1 MLDGTTAEIKP
12 REALRINPAKTCQ
25 PIGAL
30 YAALGING
38 CMPHSHGSQGCCSY
52 HRSHLTRHF
61 KEPVV
66 ATTSSFTEGASVFGG
81 LANMTQ
87 ALANIFTIYNPKIV
101 AVHTTCLSE
110 VIGDDIPMMIK
121 KAKEEKIIP
130 EGKYVIHANTPS
142 FVGSHVTGFASM
154 VTGMVK
160 YLAESTGKTESQIR
174 EDGQLNL
181 IPGFIDPADMR
192 ELKRIVEEM
201 GVKTVMFPDTSGV
214 LDLPQDGQYRMFPS
228 GGATIEEIK
237 SSGDSRGTIAL
248 GHFASHPAAIE
259 LDEKCKVPAALLE
272 LPYGLT
278 NTDLFIHALRNHGGV
293 DVPASIGQERGRL
306 LDAMSDMH
314 QYFHG
319 KRVAIV
325 GDPDHVI
332 ALTQFLVELDMQPV
346 YVFTGS
352 SGKHF
357 EQRLTDILANHAPNA
372 MVKQN
377 VDLFELHQQIKNNPV
392 DLIIGN
398 TYSKYI
404 SRAENI
410 PFVRFGFPL
419 LDRMGHR
426 YFPCVGYMGAL
437 RLMEKINDA
446 LLDKADRECAEENFE
461 LIQ

>member
-25 PIGAL
+25 PIGAM
-30 YAALGING
+30 YAALGIHG

-66 ATTSSFTEGASVFGG
+66 ATSSSFTEGASVFGG

-87 ALANIFTIYNPKIV
+87 ALSNIFTIYNPKIV

-121 KAKEEKIIP
+121 KATEEGIIP
-130 EGKYVIHANTPS
+130 PGKKVIHANTPS
-142 FVGSHVTGFASM
+142 FLGSHITGYASM

-160 YLAESTGKTESQIR
+160 YLAQSSGKTEAQLR
-174 EDGQLNL
+174 EDGQLNV

-192 ELKRIVEEM
+192 EIKRLIKEM
-201 GVKTVMFPDTSGV
+201 GVKTVFFPDTSGV
-214 LDLPQDGQYRMFPS
+214 LDLPQDGHYRMFPH
-228 GGATIEEIK
+228 GGATMEAIQ
-237 SSGDSRGTIAL
+237 SAGDSVGTIAL
-248 GHFASHPAAIE
+248 GHFAAHPAAVE
-259 LDEKCKVPAALLE
+259 LDEKCNVPCALLE

-278 NTDLFIHALRNHGGV
+278 NTDRFVHALRTHGGV
-293 DVPASIGQERGRL
+293 DVPGALGEERGRL
-306 LDAMSDMH
+306 LDAMGDMN
-314 QYFHG
+314 QYFKG
-319 KRVAIV
+319 KRVAVV
-325 GDPDHVI
+325 GDPDSVI

-346 YVFTGS
+346 YVITGS
-352 SGKHF
+352 PGNHF
-357 EQRLTDILANHAPNA
+357 EQRVTEILKDQVPDAI
-372 MVKQN
+372 VKQN
-377 VDLFELHQQIKNNPV
+377 TDLFALHQWIKNKPV

-404 SRAENI
+404 ARVEEI
-410 PFVRFGFPL
+410 PFVRFGFPI

-426 YFPCVGYMGAL
+426 YFPTVGYTGAL

-446 LLDKADRECAEENFE
+446 LLDHKDRNCPEEGFE
-461 LIQ
+461 LVQ

>member
-25 PIGAL
+25 PIGAM
-30 YAALGING
+30 YAALGIHG
-38 CMPHSHGSQGCCSY
+38 CMPHSHGSQGCCAY

-87 ALANIFTIYNPKIV
+87 ALGNIFTIYNPKVV
-101 AVHTTCLSE
+101 AIHTTCLSE

-121 KAKEEKIIP
+121 KAKEEGIIP
-130 EGKYVIHANTPS
+130 AGKTVIHANTPS

-160 YLAESTGKTESQIR
+160 YLAESSGKTEAQLK
-174 EDGQLNL
+174 DAAQLNV

-192 ELKRIVEEM
+192 ELRRMITEM
-201 GVKTVMFPDTSGV
+201 GVKTVLFPDTSGV
-214 LDLPQDGQYRMFPS
+214 LDLPQDGRYRMFPN
-228 GGATIEEIK
+228 GGATVEQIR
-237 SSGDSRGTIAL
+237 SAGDSLGTIAL
-248 GHFASHPAAIE
+248 GHFASHPAATE
-259 LDEKCKVPAALLE
+259 LDEKCNVPCALLE
-272 LPYGLT
+272 LPYGLA
-278 NTDLFIHALRNHGGV
+278 NTDRFIHALRNHGGV
-293 DVPASIGQERGRL
+293 DVPASIGEERGRL

-319 KRVAIV
+319 KRVAVV

-332 ALTQFLVELDMQPV
+332 ALTQFLVELDMKPACV
-346 YVFTGS
+346 ITGS
-352 SGKHF
+352 SGNHF
-357 EQRLTDILANHAPNA
+357 ETRVKEILADHAPDA
-372 MVKQN
+372 IVKQN
-377 VDLFELHQQIKNNPV
+377 TDLFALHQWIKTSPV
-392 DLIIGN
+392 ELLIGN
-398 TYSKYI
+398 TYCKYI
-404 SRAENI
+404 SHVEKI
-410 PFVRFGFPL
+410 PFVRFGFPI

-426 YFPCVGYMGAL
+426 YFPTVGYTGAL

-446 LLDKADRECAEENFE
+446 LLDHKDRECAEENFE